1 MSNLT
6 SSRNTVVHQESMA
19 LMPWYVNGTLSASE
33 HDMVASHLLRCAAC
47 RHESRWLNSLQMAV
61 SENESDEAMQMGL
74 DRAWARIGQAEAPRP
89 SLAGHVR
96 RFGRRLMS
104 ALRLPQLTR
113 HQAVMAGS
121 LALVVMLV
129 GAMWRYPTDTAPSLS
144 APYRTLSSPVV
155 PSASHAKEAHIVVV
169 FAPETTTRR
178 IQALLDQ
185 VGAQLLGGPN
195 PEGAYVLSTDEGKRA
210 EVLRRLQGLNEVRF
224 AQPAEGTALERP

>member
-6 SSRNTVVHQESMA
+6 SSRDTFVHQESMA

-61 SENESDEAMQMGL
+61 SEDESVEAMQMGL
-74 DRAWARIGQAEAPRP
+74 DRAWARIGRAEAPRP
-89 SLAGHVR
+89 TLAAHVR
-96 RFGRRLMS
+96 RLGRRLVRD
-104 ALRLPQLTR
+104 LHLLQLTR
-113 HQAVMAGS
+113 HQALMAGS

-129 GAMWRYPTDTAPSLS
+129 GAMWRYPADTAPSPS

-155 PSASHAKEAHIVVV
+155 PSANSGKEAHIVVV
-169 FAPETTTRR
+169 FSPNITTRR
-178 IQALLDQ
+178 IHALLDQ
-185 VGAQLLGGPN
+185 VGAQLLDGPN
-195 PEGAYVLSTDEGKRA
+195 PEGAYVLSTDQAKQA
-210 EVLRRLQGLNEVRF
+210 EVLRSLQGQTEVRF